1 MQLALTPTLT
11 LSRWAGVE
19 YAEPVGKNDGA
30 VKGVRYF
37 TCPPETGG
45 FLRPDKVEMS

>member
-1 MQLALTPTLT
+1 MGGHIVA
-11 LSRWAGVE
+11 
-19 YAEPVGKNDGA
+19 DGGITCPGDA
-30 VKGVRYF
+30 AKGVRYF